1 MTFLVPVSTLRA
13 SYWPGGLCMF
23 CMRPLRMMTLV
34 PMNTLGA
41 SHGPFVLNV
50 STWASVLICDMQ
62 YGSRLSRM
70 TSLEDNNY
78 LFPHLLWWWG
88 NTGPIPSGTTMVPN
102 YLDSQVAMFWGELFL
117 IIPTKLSEVQI
128 TIQNF
133 RRFKLQ
139 LKSFSGPCVLDK

>member
-1 MTFLVPVSTLRA
+1 
-13 SYWPGGLCMF
+13 
-23 CMRPLRMMTLV
+23 
-34 PMNTLGA
+34 
-41 SHGPFVLNV
+41 
-50 STWASVLICDMQ
+50 
-62 YGSRLSRM
+62 M